1 VLGFNASSSRT
12 LPSAQMVPKTRAN
25 PQSGFLLVSTS
36 PAPDKDF
43 TCNPIWRWGDYSG
56 ASPDHASTS
65 GSVWLNV
72 MLSGNARWTTWNGEA
87 MPHCPL
93 EGNLQVVP
101 KFARAIYSMAQLP
114 G

>member
-1 VLGFNASSSRT
+1 MVVEPAPIVPRHEDNRVLPGRDFSRNGANHTHSSSMVLGFNASSSRT

-72 MLSGNARWTTWNGEA
+72 M
-87 MPHCPL
+87 
-93 EGNLQVVP
+93 
-101 KFARAIYSMAQLP
+101 
-114 G
+114 